1 MYRVGIAFLLC
12 FCTTAVL
19 AQEGG
24 SELEK
29 LQKQIA
35 IQQRQLEE
43 MKAAMEKQQQAL
55 DRLLAA
61 AKLQTAQAA
70 KPEPATV
77 AVTAPAASAK
87 AVAETR
93 PAAPLSF
100 RIGGSDFTPSGFVDM
115 SAVWRSTNVGSGAAT
130 AFGSIPSN
138 NSAAGQLSEWRFSSL
153 NSRLAVKV
161 TERPFESGKVL
172 ATGYIETDFAG
183 ALPNNGYVTSNSNS
197 FRLRQAYASAQI
209 GNFEILGGQAWTLM
223 TPNRVGT
230 SAAPSDIFLGLG
242 QDSAYLAGLI
252 WVRQSQFRATYRLTP
267 NWTFA
272 FSTENPQQYVTNA
285 TTLPS
290 GFTSQFDTSS
300 GNSTIANARPDLV
313 GKLAFD
319 KKLGNRSMHFELA
332 GLSRKF
338 RTLAANNVQHTAQG
352 LGGSFNMFVEPV
364 KNLRF
369 ILTTFYSSGGG
380 RYIMGLGPD
389 AVVGPDGSI
398 SPVHSLSGIAG
409 VEYQFSPASQVFAYY
424 SGAYFSRNYIP
435 VSPNTYVGFGY
446 PGSSNTANRQIQEAS
461 LGYIRIFWKNPNYG
475 AFQALGQYSF
485 LTRSP
490 WHVASKSDQDM
501 YTHMVYAGL
510 RFTLP

>member
-1 MYRVGIAFLLC
+1 
-12 FCTTAVL
+12 
-19 AQEGG
+19 
-24 SELEK
+24 
-29 LQKQIA
+29 
-35 IQQRQLEE
+35 
-43 MKAAMEKQQQAL
+43 
-55 DRLLAA
+55 
-61 AKLQTAQAA
+61 
-70 KPEPATV
+70 
-77 AVTAPAASAK
+77 
-87 AVAETR
+87 
-93 PAAPLSF
+93 
-100 RIGGSDFTPSGFVDM
+100 
-115 SAVWRSTNVGSGAAT
+115 
-130 AFGSIPSN
+130 
-138 NSAAGQLSEWRFSSL
+138 
-153 NSRLAVKV
+153 
-161 TERPFESGKVL
+161 
-172 ATGYIETDFAG
+172 
-183 ALPNNGYVTSNSNS
+183 
-197 FRLRQAYASAQI
+197 
-209 GNFEILGGQAWTLM
+209 
-223 TPNRVGT
+223 
-230 SAAPSDIFLGLG
+230 
-242 QDSAYLAGLI
+242 
-252 WVRQSQFRATYRLTP
+252 
-267 NWTFA
+267 
-272 FSTENPQQYVTNA
+272 
-285 TTLPS
+285 
-290 GFTSQFDTSS
+290 
-300 GNSTIANARPDLV
+300 
-313 GKLAFD
+313 
-319 KKLGNRSMHFELA
+319 
-332 GLSRKF
+332 LSRKF
-338 RTLAANNVQHTAQG
+338 RTLAASNVQHTAQG